1 MTTRDLK
8 AAIRALL
15 ASGQAS
21 QSELAEKA
29 GVAQAIISRF
39 ANNPETG
46 ITFANAC
53 KLIAALK
60 AGGFEGRK
68 YRRGRPTAIASS
80 ADLKA

>member
-8 AAIRALL
+8 VAVRALL

-46 ITFANAC
+46 ITFDNAC

-68 YRRGRPTAIASS
+68 DKRGRPAAIASRATS
-80 ADLKA
+80 RA